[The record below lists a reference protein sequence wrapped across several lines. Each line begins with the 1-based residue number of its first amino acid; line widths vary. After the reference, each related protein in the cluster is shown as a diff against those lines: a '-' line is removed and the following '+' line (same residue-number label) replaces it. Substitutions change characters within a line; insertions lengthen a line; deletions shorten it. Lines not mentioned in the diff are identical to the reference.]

1 MPHGGPTDTDRHV
14 GDLGNL
20 ASDENGVA
28 TVDFVD
34 EVLELDGMFTILGR
48 GVVVHAQE
56 DDLESQP
63 VGDAGA
69 RIGCG
74 VIGVAEPIE

>member
-1 MPHGGPTDTDRHV
+1 
-14 GDLGNL
+14 
-20 ASDENGVA
+20 
-28 TVDFVD
+28 
-34 EVLELDGMFTILGR
+34 MFTILGR